1 MFFLFIFL
9 ITDQKYLIVKK
20 YQISNP
26 GTIKRKDIKRLIGII
41 IIPKEISSIG
51 KGIIKVCIITRNT
64 ATVTNKMIISTIIP
78 LILGNLY
85 NINPVGGISMLS
97 DIMRV
102 ISSKFPMETCKK
114 ITEKIEKNPE
124 ITEIAKK
131 FFTNSGS
138 VNGPLAKT
146 NRGNVNAASF

>member
-1 MFFLFIFL
+1 M
-9 ITDQKYLIVKK
+9 IVRK
-20 YQISNP
+20 YQISNI
-26 GTIKRKDIKRLIGII
+26 GTIKRKDIKILIGIV
-41 IIPKEISSIG
+41 IIPNVISGKG
-51 KGIIKVCIITRNT
+51 KGIIKVCTISRNT
-64 ATVTNKMIISTIIP
+64 VTNTNKMIISTIIP

-85 NINPVGGISMLS
+85 NIRPVGAISMLT

-102 ISSKFPMETCKK
+102 TGSKFPMETCKK

-138 VNGPLAKT
+138 VNGPLAKI
-146 NRGNVNAASF
+146 NRGKVNAASF